1 MTVGCLLQALSRLR
15 KISYLPLLLMVLLNK
30 IRLRYRQTRRR
41 LVKQHDDYNTAGPV
55 VPCTRTGHRMA
66 QVNNLVD
73 MLACHDHLTFHQLV
87 VRFCEIYSNFITT

>member
-1 MTVGCLLQALSRLR
+1 MLALSAVSLAKKFHIYR
-15 KISYLPLLLMVLLNK
+15 LLLMVLLNK

-73 MLACHDHLTFHQLV
+73 MLACHDHLFNISSARGAIL
-87 VRFCEIYSNFITT
+87 RNLF